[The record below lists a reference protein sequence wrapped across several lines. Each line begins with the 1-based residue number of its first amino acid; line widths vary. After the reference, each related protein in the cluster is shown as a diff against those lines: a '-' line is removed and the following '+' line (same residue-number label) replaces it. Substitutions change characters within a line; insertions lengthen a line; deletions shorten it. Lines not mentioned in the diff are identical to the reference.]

1 MLTPAATAVH
11 AGAMTTEPFVLS
23 ERDSPSRTRPALL
36 ALARAQAAR
45 RRPIELLQQ
54 WQRDGTVGPSDL
66 DLRDA
71 VRLDGIALST
81 AEEYDAVLLS
91 PVAPLGMCSVLAP
104 TSQDRTLTTTR
115 ATEVV
120 SDPTNALALE
130 AADRLAADS
139 SASVRLCTAHQVLRM
154 QRPSSE
160 PGRSQHFRLFCLAEA
175 AFGRADHAVELEAIS
190 RQLTAIL
197 ATIGS
202 AASQFDR
209 DYGRIS
215 ALLETSPGRDGLAD
229 RVTDLLSVPALGL
242 DVERG
247 VLQSD
252 YYDGVRI
259 QLFVDGAD
267 GPDGPDGDRSAIA
280 DLGLFDWVGQLL
292 GDRRARFIASGVGLQ
307 LLPVLGGPGR

>member
-1 MLTPAATAVH
+1 
-11 AGAMTTEPFVLS
+11 MTTEPFVLN
-23 ERDSPSRTRPALL
+23 ERDSPSRTRPALM

-45 RRPIELLQQ
+45 RRPVELLQQ
-54 WQRDGTVGPSDL
+54 WQRDGTVGMADL

-71 VRLDGIALST
+71 VRLDGIAL
-81 AEEYDAVLLS
+81 AAADEYDAVLLS

-130 AADRLAADS
+130 AADRLTADPG
-139 SASVRLCTAHQVLRM
+139 ASVRLCTAHQVLRM

-160 PGRSQHFRLFCLAEA
+160 PGRSQHFRLFCLADA
-175 AFGRADHAVELEAIS
+175 AFGRADHAVELEAIG
-190 RQLTAIL
+190 RQFTAIL
-197 ATIGS
+197 TTIATAGS
-202 AASQFDR
+202 QYDR

-215 ALLETSPGRDGLAD
+215 ALLETAPGRDGLAD
-229 RVTDLLSVPALGL
+229 RVTDLLAGPALGL

-247 VLQSD
+247 VLRSA

-259 QLFVDGAD
+259 QLFIDGPG

-280 DLGLFDWVGQLL
+280 DLGLFDWVSQLL
-292 GDRRARFIASGVGLQ
+292 GDRRARFIASGLGLQ
-307 LLPVLGGPGR
+307 LLPVLGHPAR

>member
-1 MLTPAATAVH
+1 MTRAAAAVH
-11 AGAMTTEPFVLS
+11 AGPMTTEPFVLN
-23 ERDSPSRTRPALL
+23 ERDSPSRTRPALM

-45 RRPIELLQQ
+45 RRPVELLQQ
-54 WQRDGTVGPSDL
+54 WQRDGTVGMADL

-71 VRLDGIALST
+71 VKLDGIAL
-81 AEEYDAVLLS
+81 AAADEYDAVLLS

-130 AADRLAADS
+130 AADRLTADPG
-139 SASVRLCTAHQVLRM
+139 ASVRLCTAHQVLRM

-190 RQLTAIL
+190 RQLIAIL

-209 DYGRIS
+209 DYGRVN
-215 ALLETSPGRDGLAD
+215 ALLETAPGRNGLAD
-229 RVTDLLSVPALGL
+229 SVTDLLA
-242 DVERG
+242 
-247 VLQSD
+247 
-252 YYDGVRI
+252 
-259 QLFVDGAD
+259 
-267 GPDGPDGDRSAIA
+267 
-280 DLGLFDWVGQLL
+280 
-292 GDRRARFIASGVGLQ
+292 
-307 LLPVLGGPGR
+307 